1 MHFDKPRPE
10 AIKKGAKNVDLN
22 KLMQNVGAESFD
34 FGTFKA
40 AYDTDARVKAMTKN
54 FSKYGIEPKTKNE
67 LDNGDDVSVGAG
79 NDNTVSN
86 MAKSATDLKDL

>member
-1 MHFDKPRPE
+1 
-10 AIKKGAKNVDLN
+10 
-22 KLMQNVGAESFD
+22 MQNVDAESFD

-40 AYDTDARVKAMTKN
+40 AYDTDARVKAMVKD

-67 LDNGDDVSVGAG
+67 LNGNEPTSTG

-86 MAKSATDLKDL
+86 MAKSATDLSDL

>member
-40 AYDTDARVKAMTKN
+40 KN